1 MMGQSIIPVAI
12 QFGTATGVSL
22 GLVLAM
28 VRWAA
33 TFLASRHD
41 AREAHLDA
49 SHDKLIEAL
58 EGQIDSLSKR
68 FDKAMERID
77 RVEGELVECRK
88 RHAEAEAELKGLQ
101 AIVTAQGS
109 MRQEAQ
115 VMIAADKMAR
125 KGREE

>member
-1 MMGQSIIPVAI
+1 MTAEIIPSAV
-12 QFGTATGVSL
+12 QFGAATGLSL

-49 SHDKLIEAL
+49 SHDKLIQAL
-58 EGQIDSLSKR
+58 EGQIDSLSER

-77 RVEGELVECRK
+77 KVEGELIECRK

-115 VMIAADKMAR
+115 VMIAADKLSR
-125 KGREE
+125 KGREG